1 MANYQNILRQAH
13 QAIADVADN
22 ADSWRAFLR
31 SAAYTTHYAFPNQAL
46 IYSQRPGA
54 TMLAD
59 IDTWNRA
66 AGRWVNRGARGV
78 ASLGTGHMAGNVRYL
93 FDIKDTHPAGK
104 DSKPLGWQITDANRY
119 PTLQALQEKHNAESL
134 PEIFGLQAA
143 LFVAQHGKQLDA
155 DLQNAVI
162 GSTLEW
168 AKPQEQTAIFANL
181 ITQSAVY
188 MAAVRCG
195 LGDSAVPQDAFADI
209 DRFDTESA
217 VLALGNAVNRTGR
230 QMFAEIGAVV
240 KSIDSVAKTQPKQYD
255 ENVSKTNRRCRIMDM
270 TNLNGYLVP
279 KMAMKET
286 HRPPVGRIGLQR
298 EKFLQENHSLLYDKM
313 LLDGTL
319 YSDLKQ
325 TEQRYWE
332 QVEQTIT
339 KLLVSNPAPD
349 KNNDPLGWTAHMNSL
364 QAQAAELAMPIVT
377 SL

>member
-1 MANYQNILRQAH
+1 
-13 QAIADVADN
+13 
-22 ADSWRAFLR
+22 
-31 SAAYTTHYAFPNQAL
+31 
-46 IYSQRPGA
+46 
-54 TMLAD
+54 
-59 IDTWNRA
+59 
-66 AGRWVNRGARGV
+66 
-78 ASLGTGHMAGNVRYL
+78 MAGNVRYL

-104 DSKPLGWQITDANRY
+104 ASKPLGWQITDANRY
-119 PTLQALQEKHNAESL
+119 PTLQALQEKHSAESL

-217 VLALGNAVNRTGR
+217 VLALGNAVNRAGR

-255 ENVSKTNRRCRIMDM
+255 ENVSKTNQQEVQDH
-270 TNLNGYLVP
+270 GYDKSERVSG
-279 KMAMKET
+279 AQDGNEGNAQT
-286 HRPPVGRIGLQR
+286 AGR

>member
-1 MANYQNILRQAH
+1 MHSYSTRQRKVLLSYLSQH
-13 QAIADVADN
+13 PDE
-22 ADSWRAFLR
+22 LL
-31 SAAYTTHYAFPNQAL
+31 SARQIEDA
-46 IYSQRPGA
+46 
-54 TMLAD
+54 LAD
-59 IDTWNRA
+59 KKI
-66 AGRWVNRGARGV
+66 
-78 ASLGTGHMAGNVRYL
+78 SL
-93 FDIKDTHPAGK
+93 
-104 DSKPLGWQITDANRY
+104 
-119 PTLQALQEKHNAESL
+119 
-134 PEIFGLQAA
+134 
-143 LFVAQHGKQLDA
+143 
-155 DLQNAVI
+155 
-162 GSTLEW
+162 
-168 AKPQEQTAIFANL
+168 
-181 ITQSAVY
+181 SAVY
-188 MAAVRCG
+188 RNLAQLETEEKVRRSSKSGTREVYYQYLDAESCKGALHMSCIKCG
-195 LGDSAVPQDAFADI
+195 
-209 DRFDTESA
+209 
-217 VLALGNAVNRTGR
+217 
-230 QMFAEIGAVV
+230 
-240 KSIDSVAKTQPKQYD
+240 
-255 ENVSKTNRRCRIMDM
+255 NRRCRIMDM

>member
-1 MANYQNILRQAH
+1 MVW
-13 QAIADVADN
+13 AISLPDIVYVYLSY
-22 ADSWRAFLR
+22 ADSPGLLTINACIFTEQFGYGFGFT
-31 SAAYTTHYAFPNQAL
+31 AYMLYLIYFSRGTQQTAHYAICTAFMAL
-46 IYSQRPGA
+46 GMMLPG
-54 TMLAD
+54 M
-59 IDTWNRA
+59 I
-66 AGRWVNRGARGV
+66 AGWLQE
-78 ASLGTGHMAGNVRYL
+78 SLGYQL
-93 FDIKDTHPAGK
+93 FFI
-104 DSKPLGWQITDANRY
+104 W
-119 PTLQALQEKHNAESL
+119 
-134 PEIFGLQAA
+134 
-143 LFVAQHGKQLDA
+143 
-155 DLQNAVI
+155 
-162 GSTLEW
+162 
-168 AKPQEQTAIFANL
+168 
-181 ITQSAVY
+181 
-188 MAAVRCG
+188 
-195 LGDSAVPQDAFADI
+195 
-209 DRFDTESA
+209 
-217 VLALGNAVNRTGR
+217 
-230 QMFAEIGAVV
+230 
-240 KSIDSVAKTQPKQYD
+240 
-255 ENVSKTNRRCRIMDM
+255 IMDM